1 MTISEFVALLLDIC
15 PAVYHHEAFQEASE
29 FIVWGEVGETYMHA
43 DNVRGEDGTLIAVDI
58 LTKKEFSD
66 VPGRLKQIF
75 RENEIIYK
83 GPDIVYHPDTEY
95 TQYAYTVE
103 LI

>member
-1 MTISEFVALLLDIC
+1 MTISKFVELLLQC
-15 PAVYHHEAFQEASE
+15 CSAVYHHEAFQEASE
-29 FIVWGEVGETYMHA
+29 FIVWGEIGETYNHA
-43 DNVRGEDGTLIAVDI
+43 DNVRAEEGTIIAVDI

-66 VPGRLKQIF
+66 VPGRLMQIF

-83 GPDIVYHPDTEY
+83 GPEIVYHSDTEY
-95 TQYAYTVE
+95 IQYAYTVE

>member
-1 MTISEFVALLLDIC
+1 MTISKFVELLLECC
-15 PAVYHHEAFQEASE
+15 PAVYHYEGFQESGD
-29 FIVWGEVGETYMHA
+29 FIVWGEIGETTFHA
-43 DNVRGEDGTLIAVDI
+43 DNVRAEEGTLIAVDI
-58 LTKKEFSD
+58 LTKKEFPE
-66 VPGRLKQIF
+66 VPAILKQIF

-83 GPDIVYHPDTEY
+83 GPDIVYHPDTEF

>member
-1 MTISEFVALLLDIC
+1 MTISEFVKILLECC
-15 PAVYHHEAFQEASE
+15 PATYHKEAFQENSE
-29 FIVWGEVGETYMHA
+29 FIVWSEVGETYNHA
-43 DNVRGEDGTLIAVDI
+43 DNVRAEEGSIIAVDI

-66 VPGRLKQIF
+66 VPGRLKQLF
-75 RENEIIYK
+75 RENEIIYT
-83 GPDIVYHPDTEY
+83 GPDIVYHPETEF

>member
-1 MTISEFVALLLDIC
+1 MTISKFVKILLEIC
-15 PAVYHHEAFQEASE
+15 PAVYHNEAFQEASE

-75 RENEIIYK
+75 RENEIIYT
-83 GPDIVYHPDTEY
+83 GPEIVYHPDTEFK
-95 TQYAYTVE
+95 QYAYTVE

>member
-1 MTISEFVALLLDIC
+1 MTISKFVEILLEIC
-15 PAVYHHEAFQEASE
+15 PAVYHHEAFQEAQE

-75 RENEIIYK
+75 RENEIIYT
-83 GPDIVYHPDTEY
+83 GPEIVYHPDTEFK
-95 TQYAYTVE
+95 QYAYTVE

>member
-1 MTISEFVALLLDIC
+1 MTISKFIEILLEIC
-15 PAVYHHEAFQEASE
+15 PAVYHYEGFQESGD
-29 FIVWGEVGETYMHA
+29 FIVWGEIGETYNHA
-43 DNVRGEDGTLIAVDI
+43 DNVRAEEGAIIAVDI

-83 GPDIVYHPDTEY
+83 GPEIVYHSDTEY
-95 TQYAYTVE
+95 IQYAYTVE

>member
-1 MTISEFVALLLDIC
+1 MTISKFVELLLEIC
-15 PAVYHHEAFQEASE
+15 PAVYHHEGFQESGD
-29 FIVWGEVGETYMHA
+29 FIVWGEMGETALHA
-43 DNVRGEDGTLIAVDI
+43 DNVRAEEGTLIAVDV
-58 LTKKEFSD
+58 LTKKEFPE
-66 VPGRLKQIF
+66 VPARLKQLF

-83 GPDIVYHPDTEY
+83 GPDIVYHPDTGF